1 MDLNRPVTAKTP
13 RRLLLGP
20 GPSEVPSTVLQAMS
34 QPLIGH
40 LDPAFLR
47 IMDEVQAMLRQV
59 FQTAN
64 TVTLPLSGTGSAGM
78 EAAVLN
84 LVEPGDSVLVGVN
97 GVFGSRI
104 AEAVRRAGG
113 RAETVEAP
121 WGRALDPDD
130 VRRRAKEVGPQ
141 VLAVVHAETSTGVLQ
156 DLAPLRSI
164 CDEVGALLLVDC
176 VTSLGGH
183 PVTADA
189 WGVDVAYS
197 GTQKCLSCPPGLA
210 PFTAGARALEKRR
223 RRRAPCPTW
232 YLDWELLTAYWGG
245 DRTYHHTAPVS
256 LILALHEGLRLVLE
270 EGLENRWR
278 RHRQNHR
285 ALVAGLEALGLRML
299 VPPGERLWVL
309 NAVIVP
315 DGVDDIAA
323 RRTLLERYGIEI
335 GGGLGELRG
344 RIWRIGL
351 MGAGSTFENV
361 VRCLTALARVLS
373 GAGHRGSLAAAVE
386 AAEAALDAAEG

>member
-1 MDLNRPVTAKTP
+1 
-13 RRLLLGP
+13 
-20 GPSEVPSTVLQAMS
+20 
-34 QPLIGH
+34 
-40 LDPAFLR
+40 
-47 IMDEVQAMLRQV
+47 MLRRV

-64 TVTLPLSGTGSAGM
+64 PVTLPLSGTGSAGM

-84 LVEPGDSVLVGVN
+84 LVEPGDTVVVGVN

-113 RAETVEAP
+113 RVEAVEAP
-121 WGRALDPDD
+121 WGRALDPEDL
-130 VRRRAKEVGPQ
+130 RRRVKEVGPRI
-141 VLAVVHAETSTGVLQ
+141 VAVVHAETSTGVLQ
-156 DLAPLRSI
+156 DLTPLRPI

-183 PVTADA
+183 SVAVDA
-189 WGVDVAYS
+189 WGVDVAYA

-210 PFTAGARALEKRR
+210 PFTAGSRALEKRR

-256 LILALHEGLRLVLE
+256 LVLALHEGLRLVLE
-270 EGLENRWR
+270 EGLENRR
-278 RHRQNHR
+278 YRHRRNHR
-285 ALVAGLEALGLRML
+285 ALVAGLEALGLTMF
-299 VPPGERLWVL
+299 VPPSERLWVL
-309 NAVIVP
+309 NAVEVP
-315 DGVDDIAA
+315 DRVDDLAV
-323 RRTLLERYGIEI
+323 RRTLLARYDIEI

-361 VRCLTALARVLS
+361 VRCLTALYRALND
-373 GAGHRGSLAAAVE
+373 AGHRCSLAAALE
-386 AAEAALDAAEG
+386 AAEAALNRDEG